1 MSVHKNVLGLSTLRK
16 VFDKYGIKLEEA
28 DLAQVNEAIKTDP
41 VLGTEAVSIEVFLQS
56 IKDPEM
62 FE

>member
-41 VLGTEAVSIEVFLQS
+41 VLGTEAVSIEVFL
-56 IKDPEM
+56 
-62 FE
+62 